1 MDIWYEEVVVR
12 LARAGAAGA
21 AFVFAIVAVS
31 GSSAANVK
39 GTTWVD
45 KPGGYAIT
53 IPKTWQLIPRTTAQI
68 DTLVAA
74 LDKKKQTALAAFYK
88 TIIATQAGK
97 SGLKAYRFQA
107 FAWPDSE
114 TQPVP
119 VQVSLGLVK
128 TKTPVTTKGLP
139 AVADV
144 FANQLAS
151 NKGAKITVPKI
162 VTLPAG
168 KAEFIEGTIPI
179 GSGID
184 NGLELYLIPHGKTVY
199 ELAFQIEASQL
210 KTATLFT
217 SIARQFRFL

>member
-1 MDIWYEEVVVR
+1 
-12 LARAGAAGA
+12 LAGAI
-21 AFVFAIVAVS
+21 AFALLAVS
-31 GSSAANVK
+31 GSSAADVK
-39 GTTWVD
+39 GTRWID
-45 KPGGYAIT
+45 KPGGYSIT

-68 DTLVAA
+68 NTLIAT

-88 TIIATQAGK
+88 TILATTAGK
-97 SGLKAYRFQA
+97 SGLTAYRFQA

-114 TQPVP
+114 SQPVP
-119 VQVSLGLVK
+119 IQVSLGLVK

-139 AVADV
+139 GVAAI

-151 NKGAKITVPKI
+151 NKGSKVTVPKL

-179 GSGID
+179 GGGVQ

-210 KTATLFT
+210 KTATLFN
-217 SIARQFRFL
+217 SIAQQFRFL

>member
-1 MDIWYEEVVVR
+1 M
-12 LARAGAAGA
+12 LA
-21 AFVFAIVAVS
+21 VAIAVAVVAVS
-31 GSSAANVK
+31 GSSAADVK
-39 GTTWVD
+39 GTRWID
-45 KPGGYAIT
+45 KPGGYSIT
-53 IPKTWQLIPRTTAQI
+53 IPKTWQLIPRTTAQVN
-68 DTLVAA
+68 TLIAT
-74 LDKKKQTALAAFYK
+74 LQKQKKSALAAFYK
-88 TIIATQAGK
+88 TILATSAGRTD
-97 SGLKAYRFQA
+97 LKAYRFQA

-119 VQVSLGLVK
+119 IQVSLGLVK

-139 AVADV
+139 AVAAV

-179 GSGID
+179 GGGID

-210 KTATLFT
+210 KTATLFN
-217 SIARQFRFL
+217 SIAQQFRFV

>member
-1 MDIWYEEVVVR
+1 LAVVLV
-12 LARAGAAGA
+12 LAAVAAT
-21 AFVFAIVAVS
+21 S
-31 GSSAANVK
+31 TPAANVK

-45 KPGGYAIT
+45 KAGGYAIT
-53 IPKTWQLIPRTTAQI
+53 IPKTWQLIPRTTAGVN
-68 DTLVAA
+68 TLVAT
-74 LDKKKQTALAAFYK
+74 LNKQKKGTLAAFYK
-88 TIIATQAGK
+88 AILATSAGRAD
-97 SGLKAYRFQA
+97 LTAYRFQA

-119 VQVSLGLVK
+119 IQVSLGLVK
-128 TKTPVTTKGLP
+128 TKTAVTAKGLP
-139 AVADV
+139 AVGAV

-179 GSGID
+179 GSGVD

-210 KTATLFT
+210 KSATLFT
-217 SIARQFRFL
+217 SIARQFRFV

>member
-1 MDIWYEEVVVR
+1 LAVAIAVAVVV
-12 LARAGAAGA
+12 
-21 AFVFAIVAVS
+21 VS
-31 GSSAANVK
+31 GSSATDVK
-39 GTTWVD
+39 GTRWID
-45 KPGGYAIT
+45 KPGGYSIT
-53 IPKTWQLIPRTTAQI
+53 IPKTWQLIPRTTAQVK
-68 DTLVAA
+68 TLIAT
-74 LDKKKQTALAAFYK
+74 LEKKKQTALASFYK
-88 TIIATQAGK
+88 SLIASPAGK
-97 SGLKAYRFQA
+97 NGLKAYRFQA

-139 AVADV
+139 SVAAV

-168 KAEFIEGTIPI
+168 KAEFIEGTLPV
-179 GSGID
+179 GGGIE
-184 NGLELYLIPHGKTVY
+184 NGLELYLIPHAKTVY
-199 ELAFQIEASQL
+199 ELALQIEASQL

>member
-1 MDIWYEEVVVR
+1 LVAAVAFAVVV
-12 LARAGAAGA
+12 
-21 AFVFAIVAVS
+21 VT

-39 GTTWVD
+39 GTRWVD
-45 KPGGYAIT
+45 KAGGYTIT
-53 IPKTWQLIPRTTAQI
+53 IPKTWQLIPRTTAQVN
-68 DTLVAA
+68 TLIAT
-74 LDKKKQTALAAFYK
+74 LKKQKKTALASFYK
-88 TIIATQAGK
+88 SILATTAGRTD
-97 SGLKAYRFQA
+97 LKAYRFQA

-119 VQVSLGLVK
+119 IQVSLGLVK
-128 TKTPVTTKGLP
+128 TKTPVTTKALP
-139 AVADV
+139 SVAAV

-179 GSGID
+179 GGGID

-217 SIARQFRFL
+217 SIAQQFRFL